1 MKPTYD
7 ITKSYDWNY
16 ENGPIFTGKIPERK
30 NPHRGAGHSAKKFK
44 LWDFELNS
52 PIGVPAGPL
61 LNSNWIKLYAELGFD
76 IPVYKTVR
84 SVYREC
90 HPNPNC
96 IYIQRRDQLTEDEIG
111 ADIVGNFN
119 EPKNSREITITNSFG
134 VPSKSPQ
141 EWMADIEKANS
152 YMGEG
157 QVMIVSINGTPG
169 SGTDIVSDYVR
180 VAEMAKEAGAKII
193 EANYSC
199 PNVSTGEGSIYSDPE
214 MSAKI
219 SQAIKKAIGNVPFM
233 IKLGN
238 FKNPAKLEEVAKAN
252 APFVDGIA
260 GINTIKMNVYNEAGE
275 QALPGEG
282 RLGSGLCG
290 NAIHDIAQKFTE
302 NLAKIKRDNNFDF
315 IICGVGGIMTADDFA
330 ERLEGGAD
338 IAMSATAA
346 MWNPLLA
353 SEFHEKF
360 GDKFN

>member
-1 MKPTYD
+1 MIKMKPTYD
-7 ITKSYDWNY
+7 ISKSYDWNY
-16 ENGPIFTGKIPERK
+16 ENGPIFAGEIPKRE
-30 NPHRGAGHSAKKFK
+30 NPAKKFK

-61 LNSNWIKLYAELGFD
+61 LNSNWIKLYANLGFD

-84 SVYREC
+84 TTYREC

-96 IYIQRRDQLTEDEIG
+96 IYIQRKDQLQESEIG
-111 ADIVGNFN
+111 ADIVGNFKQ
-119 EPKNSREITITNSFG
+119 PKNSRDITITNSFG
-134 VPSKSPQ
+134 VPSKEPK
-141 EWMADIEKANS
+141 EWMADIELANS
-152 YMGEG
+152 YLNDG

-169 SGTDIVSDYVR
+169 SGMDIVSDYVR
-180 VAEMAKEAGAKII
+180 AAEMAKEAGAKII

-219 SQAIKKAIGNVPFM
+219 SREIKKALGNTPFM

-238 FKNPAKLEEVAKAN
+238 FVNPAKLEEIAVAN

-260 GINTIKMNVYNEAGE
+260 GINTIKMNVYNELGE

-290 NAIHDIAQKFTE
+290 NVIHDIAQKFTE
-302 NLAKIKRDNNFDF
+302 NLAEIKQKNNFDF

-330 ERLEGGAD
+330 ERFKGGAD

-353 SEFHEKF
+353 SEFHAKF

>member
-1 MKPTYD
+1 MQPTYD

-16 ENGPIFTGKIPERK
+16 DNGPIFTAEIPPQKIP
-30 NPHRGAGHSAKKFK
+30 AKKFK

-84 SVYREC
+84 SVFREC

-96 IYIQRRDQLTEDEIG
+96 IYIPRKNQLTLDETG
-111 ADIVGNFN
+111 NDIVGNFAQPAKN
-119 EPKNSREITITNSFG
+119 EDLTITNSFG
-134 VPSKSPQ
+134 VPSKNPQ
-141 EWMADIEKANS
+141 EWMADIAKAQS
-152 YMGEG
+152 YLQNG
-157 QVMIVSINGTPG
+157 QVMVVSINGTPG
-169 SGTDIVSDYVR
+169 TGEDIIADYVR
-180 VAEMAKEAGAKII
+180 VAQMAVEAGAKII

-199 PNVSTGEGSIYSDPE
+199 PNVASGEGSIYADAE
-214 MSAKI
+214 FSAKI
-219 SQAIKKAIGNVPFM
+219 SREIKKNIGSVPFM

-238 FKNPAKLEEVAKAN
+238 LKNFADLEKVVVAN

-260 GINTIKMNVYNEAGE
+260 GINTIKMNVYDENGQ
-275 QALPGEG
+275 QALPGKN

-290 NAIHDIAQKFTE
+290 NIIRDIAQNFTE
-302 NLAKIKRDNNFDF
+302 NVAKIRETNNFDF
-315 IICGVGGIMTADDFA
+315 IICGVGGIMTADDFQN
-330 ERLEGGAD
+330 RLSSGAD

-353 SEFHEKF
+353 HEFKQ
-360 GDKFN
+360 KYLS

>member
-1 MKPTYD
+1 MKATYD
-7 ITKSYDWNY
+7 ISKSYDWNY
-16 ENGPIFTGKIPERK
+16 DNGPIFTGEIPKREI
-30 NPHRGAGHSAKKFK
+30 PAKKFK

-76 IPVYKTVR
+76 LPVYKTIRTV
-84 SVYREC
+84 SREC
-90 HPNPNC
+90 HQNPNC
-96 IYIQRRDQLTEDEIG
+96 IYIQKTDQLKGSEMG

-119 EPKNSREITITNSFG
+119 QPSNLRDITITNSFG
-134 VPSKSPQ
+134 VPSKEPK

-152 YMGEG
+152 YMGDG

-169 SGTDIVSDYVR
+169 SGLDIVLDYVR
-180 VAEMAKEAGAKII
+180 AAEMAKEAGAKII

-219 SQAIKKAIGNVPFM
+219 SREIKKAVGNTPFM

-238 FKNPAKLEEVAKAN
+238 FEDIAELEKVAAAN
-252 APFVDGIA
+252 APFIDGIA

-290 NAIHDIAQKFTE
+290 NAIRDISQKFTE
-302 NLAKIKRDNNFDF
+302 NLVKIKKKNNFDF
-315 IICGVGGIMTADDFA
+315 IICGVGGITSANGFGD
-330 ERLEGGAD
+330 RLDGGAD
-338 IAMSATAA
+338 IVMAATAA

-353 SEFHEKF
+353 SEFHNKF